1 VQAYLRALF
10 DMDARTVLGSI
21 HVPTL
26 VLHRKELALVPL
38 EQGRYLAQHIPDAVL
53 VELDGSDLSLVH
65 QGGDELV
72 GRIEEFMT
80 GERRGGRADRVLATV
95 LFTDIVGSTT
105 LASRLGDQR
114 WRERLEAHDEL
125 SRGSVER
132 FGGRL
137 VKLTGDGIMATFDGP
152 GRAIHCA
159 VDLRGALRGIGTTV
173 RMGLHTG
180 EIELRHDD
188 IGGLTVHIAARVMGE
203 AGPGEVLISLAV
215 RDLLSGS
222 DIALEDRG
230 VHVLKG
236 VNGQWPLFAV
246 TVL

>member
-1 VQAYLRALF
+1 
-10 DMDARTVLGSI
+10 M
-21 HVPTL
+21 
-26 VLHRKELALVPL
+26 
-38 EQGRYLAQHIPDAVL
+38 
-53 VELDGSDLSLVH
+53 
-65 QGGDELV
+65 
-72 GRIEEFMT
+72 
-80 GERRGGRADRVLATV
+80 
-95 LFTDIVGSTT
+95 
-105 LASRLGDQR
+105 
-114 WRERLEAHDEL
+114 
-125 SRGSVER
+125 ER
-132 FGGRL
+132 FEGRL
-137 VKLTGDGIMATFDGP
+137 IKLTGDGIMATFDGP

-173 RMGLHTG
+173 RMGLHTE

-215 RDLLSGS
+215 RDLLSSS

-236 VNGQWPLFAV
+236 VDGRWPLFAA

>member
-1 VQAYLRALF
+1 
-10 DMDARTVLGSI
+10 M
-21 HVPTL
+21 
-26 VLHRKELALVPL
+26 
-38 EQGRYLAQHIPDAVL
+38 
-53 VELDGSDLSLVH
+53 
-65 QGGDELV
+65 
-72 GRIEEFMT
+72 
-80 GERRGGRADRVLATV
+80 
-95 LFTDIVGSTT
+95 
-105 LASRLGDQR
+105 
-114 WRERLEAHDEL
+114 
-125 SRGSVER
+125 ER
-132 FGGRL
+132 FEGRL
-137 VKLTGDGIMATFDGP
+137 IKLTGDGIMATFDGP

-173 RMGLHTG
+173 RMGLHTE

-236 VNGQWPLFAV
+236 VDGRWPLFAA